1 MRSFA
6 RVASVLTLALA
17 TTGCEAPPPPCTAD
31 VSLLTYN
38 VAGLPQGINDDQF
51 PEQNIPQISPLL
63 NAYDLVVVQEDF
75 VYTAEL
81 RAELTHPFQ
90 SLPHEH
96 TERFVNDGLN
106 AFSVLPFDE
115 ELERV
120 RWVECFGGTTNAGDC
135 LANKGFAVS
144 SHDLGC
150 SDGARLPVINLHAEA
165 GGDAEDIAART
176 AGIEQLVAFIGE
188 RFPDG
193 PLIVAGDTN
202 LDGFDAADEPLIER
216 ILEGANL
223 QDACRFLG
231 CGDEQI
237 DRVFFRGG
245 ADLDVV
251 PGSWRLAD
259 EFKDAEGN
267 DLSDHPAV
275 HVQLEVGPRGAR

>member
-1 MRSFA
+1 VR
-6 RVASVLTLALA
+6 
-17 TTGCEAPPPPCTAD
+17 
-31 VSLLTYN
+31 
-38 VAGLPQGINDDQF
+38 
-51 PEQNIPQISPLL
+51 ISPLL

-75 VYTAEL
+75 VYGGEL

-96 TERFVNDGLN
+96 TERLVNDGLN
-106 AFSVLPFDE
+106 VFSVLPFE
-115 ELERV
+115 EEIERV
-120 RWVECFGGTTNAGDC
+120 RWVECFGGTTNASDC
-135 LANKGFAVS
+135 LANKGFALS

-176 AGIEQLVAFIGE
+176 AGIEQLVTFIVD

-193 PLIVAGDTN
+193 PLVVAGDTN
-202 LDGFDAADEPLIER
+202 LDGGDPADEPLIER
-216 ILEGANL
+216 LLSGANL

-245 ADLDVV
+245 DELDVT
-251 PGSWRLAD
+251 PTSWRIAD

-267 DLSDHPAV
+267 DLSDHLAIR
-275 HVQLEVGPRGAR
+275 VQLEIGSP

>member
-1 MRSFA
+1 MRPA
-6 RVASVLTLALA
+6 RIALVMSAAVVAA
-17 TTGCEAPPPPCTAD
+17 TGCEAPPPPCSAE
-31 VSLLTYN
+31 VSFLTYN
-38 VAGLPQGINDDQF
+38 VAGLPQGLNDDQF
-51 PEQNIPQISPLL
+51 PEQNIPQISSLL

-75 VYTAEL
+75 AYTAEL
-81 RAELTHPFQ
+81 RADLTHPFQ

-106 AFSVLPFDE
+106 VFSVLPFEE

-120 RWVECFGGTTNAGDC
+120 RWVECFGGTTNASDC
-135 LANKGFAVS
+135 LANKGLALS

-193 PLIVAGDTN
+193 PLVVAGDTN

-216 ILEGANL
+216 ILTGAHL
-223 QDACRFLG
+223 QDACRFLA

-245 ADLDVV
+245 ADLDVT
-251 PGSWRLAD
+251 PTGWRIAD

-267 DLSDHPAV
+267 DLSDHKAIA
-275 HVQLEVGPRGAR
+275 VQLEIAPP